1 MRIGIVLA
9 TYGEPPE
16 SGFAAQWMYSYR
28 ILKRLT
34 RKIAAIP
41 APVLPIIATSRAITR
56 VKMWRRHNFSS
67 PLEPLHQQT
76 VEALEHTLQR
86 RLAGSAGMGA
96 EIFVVP
102 GYEFRRPD
110 IGDAV
115 EDLRESGC
123 SHIIVV
129 PMYIAEG
136 DFTHGM
142 TRIGVDDALARTRWP
157 GHRLSM
163 CSLAERHDTEQR
175 LADTITRH
183 LLGSIRRRG
192 IEGPLENWAVL
203 LAAHGTVVSPLPGVD
218 NGLEQFGRVLHRVK
232 VALRPHTGLVR
243 VGWLNH
249 TRGGRWTT
257 PAVPQA
263 LEYIRER
270 GYDNLIYF
278 PWGFT
283 TDNAETALE
292 GKIALEELADPFARI
307 EHIGCLNAEEHFI
320 QLLADRL
327 CSHIGQL
334 TTPHLASTPARP
346 LQPALSA

>member
-1 MRIGIVLA
+1 MRIGVILA

-16 SGFAAQWMYSYR
+16 SGYAAQWMYSYR

-34 RKIAAIP
+34 RKVAAIP

-56 VKMWRRHNFSS
+56 VKMWREHGFSS
-67 PLEPLHQQT
+67 PLEPLHLQT
-76 VEALEHTLQR
+76 VEALEKK
-86 RLAGSAGMGA
+86 LATRFGPDA

-110 IGDAV
+110 LSDAV
-115 EDLRESGC
+115 ETLRESGC
-123 SHIIVV
+123 AHIVTV

-142 TRIGVDDALARTRWP
+142 TRLGIDDCLAKTRWP
-157 GHRLSM
+157 AHRLTM
-163 CSLAERHDTEQR
+163 CSLAQCPVTEQS
-175 LADTITRH
+175 LAELMTRH
-183 LLGSIRRRG
+183 LLRAVRRRG
-192 IEGPLENWAVL
+192 IQGPLDNWAVL
-203 LAAHGTVVSPLPGVD
+203 LAAHGTVVTPLPGVD
-218 NGLEQFGRVLHRVK
+218 NGLEQFGRMLHRVK
-232 VALRPHTGLVR
+232 VALRPHSGLVR

-263 LEYIRER
+263 LEYIRQR

-292 GKIALEELADPFARI
+292 GKIALHDLANPFRRV
-307 EHIGCLNAEEHFI
+307 EHIECLNADESFI
-320 QLLADRL
+320 ELLADRV
-327 CSHIGQL
+327 CEHISHLDGSP
-334 TTPHLASTPARP
+334 TRTFH
-346 LQPALSA
+346 PALSA